1 MKSRLLIGASRG
13 SSEIMPFSIL
23 EGRAGGGMHL
33 VANTNPYSQYFHE
46 SFGFS
51 FVSSLILSHLPD

>member
-1 MKSRLLIGASRG
+1 
-13 SSEIMPFSIL
+13 MPYIL
-23 EGRAGGGMHL
+23 GGRAAGGMHL
-33 VANTNPYSQYFHE
+33 NLVANNNPYSQYFRE